1 MTDTTYRAAVLG
13 KPIAHS
19 LSPVLHNAGYAAAG
33 LTGWA
38 YTAIECAE
46 SELPGLV
53 DGLGPEWRGLSL
65 TMPIKEAALAV
76 AAEVSPAAAALG
88 VGNTL
93 VRRTDGSWFADN
105 TDVIGM
111 VTVLRDAGITDG
123 AAIALLGGGGT
134 ARAAIGAAAR
144 LGNSPV
150 TAFVRR
156 PEAGTELA
164 PVAGTLGI
172 PFQVSPWS
180 SAAASLGDFDV
191 VISTVPKGAAD
202 HLAAGPHWPATTVY
216 FDVVYH
222 PWPTPL
228 AAWATAGGSP
238 VASGLDL
245 LHAQALGQ
253 FAQFTGITAP
263 AGAMREALDKAVS
276 HT

>member
-1 MTDTTYRAAVLG
+1 MTSQHRAAVLG

-53 DGLGPEWRGLSL
+53 DGLGAQWRGLSV
-65 TMPIKEAALAV
+65 TMPLKEVALTV
-76 AAEVSPAAAALG
+76 AAAASPAATALG
-88 VGNTL
+88 VANTL
-93 VRRTDGSWFADN
+93 VRRADGSWFADN

-111 VTVLRDAGITDG
+111 VTVLRAAGITDG

-134 ARAAIGAAAR
+134 ARAALGAAAR
-144 LGNSPV
+144 LGNAPV
-150 TAFVRR
+150 TVFVRR
-156 PEAGTELA
+156 PEAGAELA
-164 PVAGTLGI
+164 PVAATLGV
-172 PFQVSPWS
+172 PFRVAPWAE
-180 SAAASLGDFDV
+180 AADLRGFDV
-191 VISTVPKGAAD
+191 VVSTVPKGAAD
-202 HLAAGPHWPATTVY
+202 HLAAGPHWAASTVY

-228 AAWATAGGSP
+228 AAWAAAGGSP
-238 VASGLDL
+238 VVTGLDL

-253 FAQFTGITAP
+253 FTQFTGVDAP
-263 AGAMREALDKAVS
+263 ADAMREALDKAVAEG
-276 HT
+276 